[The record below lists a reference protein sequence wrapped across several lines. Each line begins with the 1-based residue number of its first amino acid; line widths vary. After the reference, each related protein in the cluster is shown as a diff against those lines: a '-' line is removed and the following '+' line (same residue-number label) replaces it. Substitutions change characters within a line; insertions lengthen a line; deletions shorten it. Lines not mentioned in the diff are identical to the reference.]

1 MRLEGFSWGLAVA
14 VGVGV
19 ILAGLVGSLLA
30 RSM

>member
-19 ILAGLVGSLLA
+19 ILAGLIGGLLSRA
-30 RSM
+30 V